1 MSFKTFAHSEFK
13 PSFTEESYQ
22 QQFMNMSDLLRDKL
36 IWKAPLDLSI
46 EEMVHYRALSVKMF
60 NQMYIHYV
68 NIDESKDGFWPTNPS
83 ELIENDYRDIKKY
96 VQRIES
102 EEAAWETIWDGMA
115 TIYGYT
121 RDDVD
126 KVIRFMAYYLELA
139 NNEMAFAI
147 YKKTTWP
154 DGNLPDEKLKHVP
167 RMLYNM
173 WLSLKAFD
181 NFTRKRLSLNT
192 NVNFDY
198 KVRIKANNKFIYS
211 KLKDILG
218 ETPSDFDITQGQ
230 IVMDIKK
237 EEMDIKKEECCI
249 Q

>member
-36 IWKAPLDLSI
+36 IWKAPLELST
-46 EEMVHYRALSVKMF
+46 EEMVRYRALSVKMF

-115 TIYGYT
+115 TDGMATIYGYT
-121 RDDVD
+121 MDDVD
-126 KVIRFMAYYLELA
+126 TVIRFMACYLELA
-139 NNEMAFAI
+139 NSEMAFAN

-154 DGNLPDEKLKHVP
+154 DENYPEKKLKHVP

-181 NFTRKRLSLNT
+181 NFTRKRLSLNKVT
-192 NVNFDY
+192 IFDY
-198 KVRIKANNKFIYS
+198 KVRINKFIYS

-218 ETPSDFDITQGQ
+218 KTPSEFDITQGQ

-237 EEMDIKKEECCI
+237 EECCI